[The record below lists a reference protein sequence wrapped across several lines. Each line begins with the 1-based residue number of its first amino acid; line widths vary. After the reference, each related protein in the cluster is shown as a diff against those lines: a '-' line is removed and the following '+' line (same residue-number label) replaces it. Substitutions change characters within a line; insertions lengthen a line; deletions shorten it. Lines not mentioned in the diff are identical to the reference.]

1 MMRPENRRVALVHAD
16 ESCLGNG
23 REGKNPGGA
32 GSLVETLSE
41 SGITRRDLYISSPD
55 TTNNR
60 MALRGAIATFAQL
73 LEENGSIGVV
83 YVSDSQYLV
92 KGMSEWVAGW
102 RARGWRRK
110 GGKIENLALW
120 QELVTITAEFTIEW
134 RWVRGHS
141 GHPKNEYADDLAVR
155 AANEQLSSGGFVE
168 SGLDAWLAH
177 KQSRGQFINYDA
189 DRSLLES
196 NGEFASAT

>member
-1 MMRPENRRVALVHAD
+1 MHPKIERIVLVHAD

-23 REGKNPGGA
+23 REGQNPGGA
-32 GSLVETLSE
+32 ASLVEALHD

-60 MALRGAIATFAQL
+60 MALSGAITTFEVLSREA
-73 LEENGSIGVV
+73 GDRRVT

-110 GGKIENLALW
+110 GGEIENLALW
-120 QELVTITAEFTIEW
+120 KDLVAVAAEFAISW
-134 RWVRGHS
+134 RWVRGHA
-141 GHPKNEYADDLAVR
+141 GHPKNEYVDDLAVR
-155 AANEQLSSGGFVE
+155 AATHQLDSGGFIE
-168 SGLDAWLAH
+168 SSVDAWLAH
-177 KQSRGQFINYDA
+177 KQSKGQFINYDA
-189 DRSLLES
+189 DQHLLES
-196 NGEFASAT
+196 NGKLASKP